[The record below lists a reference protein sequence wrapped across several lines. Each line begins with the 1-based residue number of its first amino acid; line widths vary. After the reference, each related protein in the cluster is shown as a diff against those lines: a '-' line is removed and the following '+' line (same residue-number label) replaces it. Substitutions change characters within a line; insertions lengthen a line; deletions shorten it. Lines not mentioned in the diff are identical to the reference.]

1 MDLHRDPAFRTGRP
15 TNDERWGP
23 EPLLRVVLGR
33 RLRLLRTIRGD
44 RLADVARLAGISP
57 QYLSEIE
64 RGIKE
69 PSSEMIAAVAGA
81 LGTTL
86 LDLTWQVAAQLHAS
100 APVQILTS
108 TGQRGYST
116 TAASAS
122 FGASAGTTADLGS
135 QPVLALAA

>member
-1 MDLHRDPAFRTGRP
+1 MDLQRDATFRTGRHI
-15 TNDERWGP
+15 NDEQGSP
-23 EPLLRVVLGR
+23 EPLWRVVLGR
-33 RLRLLRTIRGD
+33 RLRLLRTVRGD
-44 RLADVARLAGISP
+44 RLADIARLAGISP

-86 LDLTWQVAAQLHAS
+86 LDLTWQVAAELHAS
-100 APVQILTS
+100 APVQVLTS

-116 TAASAS
+116 VAYPA
-122 FGASAGTTADLGS
+122 FGSSAGTTADLGS

>member
-1 MDLHRDPAFRTGRP
+1 MDLHRDTTSRNGRP
-15 TNDERWGP
+15 TNGDQWGP
-23 EPLLRVVLGR
+23 EPLWRVVLGR

-100 APVQILTS
+100 TPLQVLTS

-116 TAASAS
+116 AAEPA
-122 FGASAGTTADLGS
+122 FGYSAGTTADLGS

>member
-1 MDLHRDPAFRTGRP
+1 MDLHRDAAFRTGRP

-23 EPLLRVVLGR
+23 EPLWRVVLGR

-81 LGTTL
+81 LGTSL
-86 LDLTWQVAAQLHAS
+86 LDLTWQVAAVLHAS
-100 APVQILTS
+100 APVQVLTS

-116 TAASAS
+116 AASPS

>member
-1 MDLHRDPAFRTGRP
+1 MDLHRDAAFRTGRS

-23 EPLLRVVLGR
+23 EPLWRVVLGR
-33 RLRLLRTIRGD
+33 RLRLLRTLRGD

-116 TAASAS
+116 TVAPAS
-122 FGASAGTTADLGS
+122 GPSAGTTADLGS